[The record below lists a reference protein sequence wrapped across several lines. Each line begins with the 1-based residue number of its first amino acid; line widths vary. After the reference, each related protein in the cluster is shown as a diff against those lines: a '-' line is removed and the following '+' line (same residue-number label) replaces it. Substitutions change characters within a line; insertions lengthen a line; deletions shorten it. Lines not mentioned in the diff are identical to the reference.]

1 MSKQPLPYPPGVEA
15 PPAINSQEY
24 YNNLFLDSFMET
36 DKFGPYSL
44 FFACFGA
51 KNNAEETRKLESAIM
66 RCLHSPDAITKD
78 QEKMGWIAIDLRVA
92 AEESGNRKLQI
103 FLNQQFTL
111 LQEAVVAERSK
122 SEESYSSDG
131 GDDDLTIPAAQMQAL
146 SELLKTNRVSQQEA
160 KEPVAVAV
168 AVAAAAAASA
178 ATGNV
183 KKPNLNPAPTQFSQH
198 KVRKLLASG
207 RNVQVTIV

>member
-24 YNNLFLDSFMET
+24 YNDLFLDSFMEA

-78 QEKMGWIAIDLRVA
+78 REKMGWIATDLRVA

-111 LQEAVVAERSK
+111 LQESLVAERYS
-122 SEESYSSDG
+122 SEDSYSSDG

-146 SELLKTNRVSQQEA
+146 SELLKTNRVSQVEA
-160 KEPVAVAV
+160 KEPMAD
-168 AVAAAAAASA
+168 AAGDS
-178 ATGNV
+178 TERGNV
-183 KKPNLNPAPTQFSQH
+183 RKPNLNPAPTASSQQR
-198 KVRKLLASG
+198 VRKLLASD
-207 RNVQVTIV
+207 RQVQVTIV